1 MWLRLALVLL
11 VLAGARGDE
20 GPPWAPPGPTAP
32 PGHPCGAA
40 VLEDLLSRLRAL
52 EGQVRA
58 LQGQCGAEGWPQA
71 VTGRTDARR
80 LCSGRGV
87 FAAGRCACTCE
98 PGWGGPTCAER
109 RCPGDCSD
117 QGRCRAGRCRCF
129 AGYAGAACDAAVAAC
144 PPGRAGPRCRLEIP
158 LVTLHVT
165 ARNQTSFQVAWS
177 QPQQPVDGF
186 QVAIIPMDEAE
197 AVTMHQLPSSAVT
210 FEATGLVPGGAYE
223 VSVQAQREQH
233 AGAPSTLRVR
243 TLPTPSLHAHGGPP
257 GSPRGLPG
265 PPASPASPVS
275 PASPASPGLPAS
287 MRSPASPVSPG
298 FSGSSG
304 SPASPVSP
312 VSPGSPA
319 SPRSPASSGSPVSP
333 GSPASPRSPASPGS
347 PASPVSP
354 ASPRSPA
361 SPGGLSLQTVVHD
374 LEAKLSPYN
383 GTLQQRLESY
393 LRASAFPLRG
403 NQTVPA
409 VARAILSYLLH
420 RSPAE
425 LRDQVFHRLR
435 QGPPGPPSHIKPRV
449 IPGAAGEALVT
460 LDGLRDHVDTV
471 VIRYRLLGGPEGAG
485 GELRVP
491 GDAAVARLPGLVP
504 GATYRVEVHGVVQGH
519 ASKSYSTLV
528 TTGVDNTSE
537 PPQDH
542 GHRYEVEL
550 TGVAEPDSTVAEAVA
565 APAPSEE
572 ELPSQPQLGDLT
584 ASRVTPDSVQL
595 DWTVPEGTFDSFTVQ
610 YKDAQGQ
617 PQVLPVGSGSRS
629 VTISNLTPSRRYKF
643 NLHGVWGRKRLGP
656 ISTDVVTAVAPPE
669 EKTPSQPRLGEL
681 TASHITP
688 ESVQLDWTILEG
700 TFDSFTVQYK
710 DAQGQ
715 PQALAVDGGSRTVTV
730 PNLTP
735 SRRYKFNLYGVWGR
749 KRIGLIS
756 TEAVTAPAPP
766 QEEPPSQPH
775 LGKLTASHVTPD
787 SVQLEW
793 TIPEGTFDSFTVQYK
808 DAQGQPQVL
817 PVGGGSRTVTVPD
830 LAPSRRYNFNL
841 YGVWGRKRLGP
852 ISTDAVT
859 AAAPLEE
866 ERPSQPRLGE
876 LTASHVTSDSVQL
889 EWTIPEGTFDSFTVQ
904 YKDEQGQPQVVPVDG
919 KSRSVTVPNLA
930 PSRRYKFNL
939 YGVWGRKRL
948 GPISTDA
955 ITALAPP
962 EEPPSQPHLG
972 ELTASHVTSDSI
984 QLDWTIPEGTFDS
997 FMVQYK
1003 DAQGQPQVVPVDGE
1017 SRSVTVPNLVPS
1029 RHYKFNLY
1037 GVWGRK
1043 RLGPISTDAVTA
1055 SAMLEEK
1062 PPSQPQLGELTA
1074 SHVTPS
1080 SVQLDW
1086 TISEGTF
1093 DSFMVQYKDA
1103 QGHPQAL
1110 AVDGGSR
1117 MVTVPN
1123 LAPSH
1128 HYKFNL
1134 YGVWGRK
1141 RLGPVSTDAV
1151 TAPAVLQ
1158 KEKPPSQPRL
1168 GELTASHVTPGSIQL
1183 EWTIPEGT
1191 FDSFTVQYKD
1201 AQGQPQVVPVD
1212 GESRS
1217 VTVPSLAPSHRYKF
1231 NLYGVWGRKRVG
1243 PISTDAITA
1252 PAPLEEELPSQPRL
1266 GDLTASHVTPSSIQ
1280 LDWTIP
1286 EGTFDSFA
1294 VQYKDAQGQ
1303 PQVVPVDGE
1312 SRSVTVRDLVPSRRY
1327 KFNLYGMWGRKRV
1340 GPISTDAVTAPA
1352 PPEEEELPSQPRL
1365 GDLTA
1370 SHVTPDSIQL
1380 EWTVPEGTFDSF
1392 TVQYKDAQGQPQVL
1406 SVGGGSRTVTVP
1418 NLAPSR
1424 RYKFNLYGV
1433 WGRKRLGPISTDAV
1447 TAAAPLE
1454 EERPSQ
1460 PRLGELTASHVTS
1473 DSVQL
1478 EWTVPEGTFDSFTV
1492 QYKDEQGQPQ
1502 VVPVDGKSRSVTVPN
1517 LAPSRRY
1524 KFNLYGV
1531 WGRKRVGPISADAI
1545 TGPAPLEEEE
1555 LAYQPRLGELTAS
1568 HVTPDSV
1575 QLKWTVPEGTFDS
1588 FTVQY
1593 KDAQG
1598 QPQVVPVDGESRSVT
1613 VPDLVPSRRY
1623 KFNLYGVW
1631 GQKRLGPIST
1641 DVITAPAPPE
1651 EEEPASQP
1659 SLGDFTASHV
1669 TPHSVQLDW
1678 TVPEGTFDSFTVQ
1691 YKDAQGQP
1699 QVVAVDSESR
1709 SVTVPDLVPSRRYKF
1724 NLYGVWGRKRL
1735 GPISTD
1741 AVTASPEEQELTSQP
1756 RLGDL
1761 TASHVTPHSVQLEW
1775 TVSEGSF
1782 DSFTVQYKNAQGQP
1796 QVVPVDGESRSVTVS
1811 DLAPSRRYKFNLYGV
1826 WERKRLGPIST
1837 DAVTAPAPLEE
1848 EEPATQP
1855 HLGKLTASHVTPD
1868 SVQLDWTV
1876 VEGTFDSFTVQY
1888 KDAQGQPQVVPVDS
1902 ESRSV
1907 TVPDLVPSRRYKF
1920 NLYGVWGRKRV
1931 GPISTDAVTAP
1942 LEEEEPASEPSLGDL
1957 TASHVTPDSIQLD
1970 WTVPEGT
1977 FDSFTVQYKDA
1988 QGQPQVVPVDGDS
2001 RSVTVP
2007 DLVPS
2012 RRYKFNLYGVW
2023 GGKRVGPISTDA
2035 VTAPAPPEEEEPAS
2049 QPSLGDLTA
2058 SHVTRDSVQLD
2069 WTVPEG
2075 TFDSFTVQYKDAEG
2089 QPQVVPVDGE
2099 SRSVTVPDLVPSRR
2113 YKFNL
2118 YGVWGRKRLGPIST
2132 DAVTAP
2138 PEEEEPAS
2146 QPRLGDLTASH
2157 VTPHSVQLDWTVPE
2171 GTFDSFTVQYK
2182 DAQGQPQ
2189 VVPVDGDSHS
2199 VTVPDLVPSRR
2210 YKFNLYGVWG
2220 RKRLGPISTD
2230 AVTAPAP
2237 PEEEEPASQPS
2248 LGDLT
2253 ASHVT
2258 RDSIQLD
2265 WTVPEGTFD
2274 SFTVQYKDAE
2284 GQPQVVPVDGE
2295 SRSVTVPDLVPSRRY
2310 KFNLYG
2316 VWGRKRLGP
2325 ISTDAITA
2333 PAPPEE
2339 EEPASQPRLGD
2350 LTASHVT
2357 PDSVQLDWSVSEGTF
2372 DSFTVQYKDAEGQP
2386 QVVPVDG
2393 ESRSVTVPDLV
2404 PSRHYKFN
2412 LYGVWGRKRVG
2423 PISTDAVTAPAPP
2436 EEEEPASQPSLGD
2449 LTASHVTPH
2458 SVQLDWTVPEG
2469 TFDSFTV
2476 QYKDAQGQPQVV
2488 PVDGESRSVTVP
2500 DLVPSRRYKFNLYG
2514 VWGRKRLG
2522 PISTDAVTAP
2532 PEEEEPASQP
2542 RLGDLTASHVTPH
2555 SVQLD
2560 WTVPEGTFD
2569 SFTVQ
2574 YKDAQGQPQVV
2585 PVDGDSRSVTVP
2597 NLVPSRHYK
2606 FNLYGVW
2613 GRKRL
2618 GPISTDAVTAPAP
2631 PEEEEP
2637 ASQPRLG
2644 DLTAS
2649 NVTPHSVQLDW
2660 IVPEGTFDSFAVQ
2673 YKDAQGQ
2680 PQVVPVDGDSRSVTV
2695 SDLVPSRRYKF
2706 NLYGV
2711 WGQKRLGP
2719 ISTDAVTAADPLKK
2733 QLPPGPRLGNLT
2745 ASHVTPGSVQLQWT
2759 VPRGTFDSFTVQYKD
2774 AQGQP
2779 QVVPVDGGSRT
2790 VTVSDLAS
2798 SHHYN
2803 FSLYGVWQEKRVGF
2817 ISTDVITAPAPPEE
2831 EPASQPR
2838 LGDLTASHVTP
2849 DSVQLDWTVPEGT
2862 FDSFM
2867 VQYKDAQGQPQ
2878 VLPVGGGSRSVTVRD
2893 LVPLHR
2899 YKFNLYGMWGWK
2911 RLGPISTDTLTA
2923 RAPLEEE
2930 ESSQPRLGDL
2940 TASNVT
2946 PDSVQL
2952 EWTVPEGTFDSFT
2965 VQYRDAQG
2973 QPQVVPVDGE
2983 SRSVTVSDLAPS
2995 RRYTFNLYGIWQQKH
3010 IGLISTDAVTASAP
3024 PEEEPPSQP
3033 RLGELTASHTTP
3045 DSVQLDW
3052 TVPEGTFDSF
3062 TVQYK
3067 DAQGQPQG
3075 LRMDSE
3081 SRSVTVHDLA
3091 PSRRYKF
3098 NLYGMWGRKRLGPIS
3113 TDAIT
3118 APAVAPPKEE
3128 PPSQP
3133 RLGDITASHVTP
3145 SSIQLDWTVPEGTFD
3160 SFTVQYKDAQGQP
3173 QVVPVDGKSRTVTV
3187 PNLTPSRRY
3196 KFNLYGVWGRKRLG
3210 PISTDA
3216 VTAPAPS
3223 EMEVSSRPR
3232 LGDLT
3237 ASHVT
3242 PSSVQLDWTVP
3253 EGTFDSFTVQ
3263 YKDAQGQPQ
3272 VLPVDGESRTVTV
3285 PDLTPSRR
3293 YKFNLYGMWGRK
3305 RVGPISTDT
3314 VIARAPLEEE
3324 EPSQPRLGDL
3334 TASHVTPNTVQLE
3347 WTVPEGTFD
3356 SFTVQYRDAQGQP
3369 QVVPVDGESR
3379 SVTVSDLAPSRR
3391 YKFNLYGVW
3400 GQKRFG
3406 PISTDAI
3413 TALTPSEE
3421 EPPPQPRL
3429 GELTASHVTPISV
3442 QLNWTVPEGTFD
3454 SFMVQYKDVQGQ
3466 PQVLPVGGGLRMVTV
3481 PDLAPSHHYE
3491 FDLYGMWG
3499 QKRLGPISTDA
3510 ITDPATLRGLWV
3522 EAVTPRSARLRWDPP
3537 NAPPGGYVLSYGPP
3551 GGDPQT
3557 LRLPPEATT
3566 HELVELEPAGR
3577 YRVQLR
3583 ALGGGQPGAP
3593 REATFATPPLPFPYP
3608 RDCAEEQLNGPGPS
3622 RQTLIFL
3629 DGDPGRPLRV
3639 FCDMETNGGGWLVF
3653 QRRMN
3658 GLTDFWRGWADYARG
3673 FGNLSQEFWLGNEAL
3688 HALTWGRPT
3697 ELRVDLRAPGEAVF
3711 AHYRDFA
3718 VAGPEDDFRL
3728 HLGAY
3733 SGTAG
3738 DALGYHAG
3746 SPFSTRDRGLRG
3758 RPRPCAVSYTGA
3770 WWYRNCHYA
3779 NLNGRYGTPHDHQGI
3794 NWFPW
3799 KGFEFSIPFT
3809 EMKLR
3814 PQRD

>member
-1659 SLGDFTASHV
+1659 SLGD
-1669 TPHSVQLDW
+1669 
-1678 TVPEGTFDSFTVQ
+1678 
-1691 YKDAQGQP
+1691 
-1699 QVVAVDSESR
+1699 
-1709 SVTVPDLVPSRRYKF
+1709 
-1724 NLYGVWGRKRL
+1724 
-1735 GPISTD
+1735 
-1741 AVTASPEEQELTSQP
+1741 
-1756 RLGDL
+1756 
-1761 TASHVTPHSVQLEW
+1761 
-1775 TVSEGSF
+1775 
-1782 DSFTVQYKNAQGQP
+1782 
-1796 QVVPVDGESRSVTVS
+1796 
-1811 DLAPSRRYKFNLYGV
+1811 
-1826 WERKRLGPIST
+1826 
-1837 DAVTAPAPLEE
+1837 
-1848 EEPATQP
+1848 
-1855 HLGKLTASHVTPD
+1855 
-1868 SVQLDWTV
+1868 
-1876 VEGTFDSFTVQY
+1876 
-1888 KDAQGQPQVVPVDS
+1888 
-1902 ESRSV
+1902 
-1907 TVPDLVPSRRYKF
+1907 
-1920 NLYGVWGRKRV
+1920 
-1931 GPISTDAVTAP
+1931 
-1942 LEEEEPASEPSLGDL
+1942 
-1957 TASHVTPDSIQLD
+1957 
-1970 WTVPEGT
+1970 
-1977 FDSFTVQYKDA
+1977 
-1988 QGQPQVVPVDGDS
+1988 
-2001 RSVTVP
+2001 
-2007 DLVPS
+2007 
-2012 RRYKFNLYGVW
+2012 
-2023 GGKRVGPISTDA
+2023 
-2035 VTAPAPPEEEEPAS
+2035 
-2049 QPSLGDLTA
+2049 
-2058 SHVTRDSVQLD
+2058 
-2069 WTVPEG
+2069 
-2075 TFDSFTVQYKDAEG
+2075 
-2089 QPQVVPVDGE
+2089 
-2099 SRSVTVPDLVPSRR
+2099 
-2113 YKFNL
+2113 
-2118 YGVWGRKRLGPIST
+2118 
-2132 DAVTAP
+2132 
-2138 PEEEEPAS
+2138 
-2146 QPRLGDLTASH
+2146 
-2157 VTPHSVQLDWTVPE
+2157 
-2171 GTFDSFTVQYK
+2171 
-2182 DAQGQPQ
+2182 
-2189 VVPVDGDSHS
+2189 
-2199 VTVPDLVPSRR
+2199 
-2210 YKFNLYGVWG
+2210 
-2220 RKRLGPISTD
+2220 
-2230 AVTAPAP
+2230 
-2237 PEEEEPASQPS
+2237 
-2248 LGDLT
+2248 LT

-2711 WGQKRLGP
+2711 WGQKRLGPISTDAVTAPAPPEEEEPASQPRLGDLTASHVTPHSVQLDWTVPEGTFDSFTVQYKDAEGQPQVVPVDGDSRSVTVPDLVPSRRYKFNLYGVWGRKRLGPISTDAVTAPAPPEEEEPASQPRLGDLTASHVTRDSIQLDWTVPEGTFDSFTVQYKDAQGQPQVVPVDGDSRSVTVPNLVPSRRYKFNLYGVWGRKRLGPISTDAVTAPAPLEEEKPATQPRLGDLTASHVTPHSVQLDWTVPEGTFDSFTVQYKDAQGQPQVVPADGRSRSVTVPNLVPSRRYKFNLYGVWERKRLGPISTDAVTAPVPPAEEEQASQPRLGDLTASHITPDSVQLEWTISEGTFDSFMVQYRDAQGQPQVVPVDGKSRTVTVPDLVPSHRYKFNLYGVWQQKYVGLISTEAITAPAPQEEKEPASQPRLGDLTASHVTPDSVQLDWTVPEGTFDSFMVQYKDAQGQPQVVPVDSDSRSVTVPNLVPSRRYKFNLYGVWGRKRLGP